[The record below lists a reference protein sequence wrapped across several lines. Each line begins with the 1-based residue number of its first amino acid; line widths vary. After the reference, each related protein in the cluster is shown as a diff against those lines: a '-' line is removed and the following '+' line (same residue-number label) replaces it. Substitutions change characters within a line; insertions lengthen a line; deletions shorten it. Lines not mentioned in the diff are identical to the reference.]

1 MPRRDPFS
9 TFFALYPRNGGVHAR
24 RTVTRSRMTCPLCQ
38 FPGLDENFTLFIQIE
53 TAATVPPRDSRRYTS
68 TQGMLTM
75 MTAVVGGGGSRCAG
89 NLRDET

>member
-68 TQGMLTM
+68 TQGN
-75 MTAVVGGGGSRCAG
+75 AHHDDRGSRWRRFALCWEFE
-89 NLRDET
+89 R